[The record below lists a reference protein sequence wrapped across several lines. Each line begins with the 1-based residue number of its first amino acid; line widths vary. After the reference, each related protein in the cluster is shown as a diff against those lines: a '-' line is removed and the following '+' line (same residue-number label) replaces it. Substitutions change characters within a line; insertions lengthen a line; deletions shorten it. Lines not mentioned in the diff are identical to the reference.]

1 MTSGIPLSTAE
12 KEYLKNH
19 IDEWPSVLA
28 YKISRLFGIPRTERG
43 IRNAI
48 KKLKKETPPFQS

>member
-1 MTSGIPLSTAE
+1 MTSGIPISDVE
-12 KEYLKNH
+12 KEYLKKH

-28 YKISRLFGIPRTERG
+28 YKVSYLFGVPRTERG

-48 KKLKKETPPFQS
+48 KKLKSEA